1 MKHSTRLSI
10 RKQIQSFK
18 HAFFQTGESP
28 FANLLPHSLLE
39 EIRQCGSDRDTV
51 FTPLVTLKAFL
62 WQVLSPSG
70 SCKGAVAHVL
80 TDRLSFDHPANSMNT
95 GPYCKARQRLS
106 LPHLKAAVSSS
117 GEALHKQASSSW
129 LWKGFRVLL
138 VDGTTLLMPDTE
150 DNQTHYPQQ
159 SVQKKGLGFPIMRMV
174 GLLSLATG
182 SCVQYVTG
190 AYQGKGSGETSLFS
204 QLIGSMGKNDLL
216 LADRYYTTFAIMAR
230 LIQQGTPLVFRQ
242 RENVKSDFRRGK
254 KLASKD
260 HIISCDKSK
269 RKPIWMTK
277 EAYDELP
284 DQIEIREFSVN
295 GIVYV
300 TTLLDAKIYHKK
312 ELAKLYQKRWKI
324 ELDFRSIKTQMGM
337 EMLRCQSADM
347 VEKEVAVHLLAY
359 NLIRS
364 NMANAASMNGVKPRQ
379 ISFMAAVDLMR
390 SIVGITATLTSKTLK
405 KWVEPMLKAI
415 AYTKIG
421 GRKRRGQPR
430 VIKRRPK
437 ACPWMTKPRAEYA
450 K

>member
-1 MKHSTRLSI
+1 MKHSNRLNI
-10 RKQIQSFK
+10 RKQIQNFK
-18 HAFFQTGESP
+18 HAFFQIGGSP

-39 EIRQCGSDRDTV
+39 DIRQCGSDRDTV
-51 FTPLVTLKAFL
+51 FTPLITLKAFL
-62 WQVLSPSG
+62 WQVLSPGG
-70 SCKGAVAHVL
+70 SCKSAVAHVL
-80 TDRLSFDHPANSMNT
+80 TDRLSFDHSANSMNT
-95 GPYCKARQRLS
+95 GPYCKARQRLPLS
-106 LPHLKAAVSSS
+106 HLKTAVSCS

-138 VDGTTLLMPDTE
+138 VDGTTLLMPDTD

-159 SVQKKGLGFPIMRMV
+159 SAQKKGLGFPIMRMV

-182 SCVQYVTG
+182 SCVQYVTST
-190 AYQGKGSGETSLFS
+190 YQGKGSGETSLFA
-204 QLIGSMGKNDLL
+204 QLIGNLGGNDLL

-242 RENVKSDFRRGK
+242 RANVKSDFLRGK
-254 KLASKD
+254 NLASKD
-260 HIISCDKSK
+260 HIISYKRPK
-269 RKPIWMTK
+269 RKPVWMTK
-277 EAYDELP
+277 EAYDDLP

-295 GIVYV
+295 GTVYI
-300 TTLLDAKIYHKK
+300 TTLLNAKTYHKN

-347 VEKEVAVHLLAY
+347 VDKEVAVHLLAY

-364 NMANAASMNGVKPRQ
+364 NIANAASMNGVKPRQ
-379 ISFMAAVDLMR
+379 ISFMAAVELMR
-390 SIVGITATLTSKTLK
+390 SIVGLTAPLTPKALM
-405 KWVEPMLKAI
+405 KWVDPLLKAI

-421 GRKRRGQPR
+421 RRKRKSQPR

-437 ACPWMTKPRAEYA
+437 AYPLMNKPREEYA
-450 K
+450 N

>member
-1 MKHSTRLSI
+1 
-10 RKQIQSFK
+10 
-18 HAFFQTGESP
+18 
-28 FANLLPHSLLE
+28 ANLLPDSLLE
-39 EIRQCGSDRDTV
+39 KIRQCGSDRDTV

-106 LPHLKAAVSSS
+106 LHHLKAAVSSS
-117 GEALHKQASSSW
+117 GKALHKQASSSW

-182 SCVQYVTG
+182 SCVDYVTG
-190 AYQGKGSGETSLFS
+190 AYQGKGSGETSLFA
-204 QLIGSMGKNDLL
+204 QLIGNLGKQDLL
-216 LADRYYTTFAIMAR
+216 LADRYYTTFAIMAC
-230 LIQQGTPLVFRQ
+230 LIQQGTPCVLRQ
-242 RENVKSDFRRGK
+242 RANVKSDFRLGE
-254 KLASKD
+254 KLSSKD
-260 HIISCDKSK
+260 HIISYH
-269 RKPIWMTK
+269 KPKKKPVWMTQ

-284 DQIEIREFSVN
+284 DEIKIREFSVN
-295 GIVYV
+295 GTVYV
-300 TTLLDAKIYHKK
+300 TTLLDAKTYHKN
-312 ELAKLYQKRWKI
+312 ELAKLYKERWNV
-324 ELDFRSIKTQMGM
+324 ELDFRSIKTHMGM
-337 EMLRCQSADM
+337 EMLRCKSANM
-347 VEKEVAVHLLAY
+347 VEKEVAAHLLAY

-364 NMANAASMNGVKPRQ
+364 NMANAANQNGVKPRE
-379 ISFMAAVDLMR
+379 ISFMAAVNLMR
-390 SIVGITATLTSKTLK
+390 SIVEKTVNLTSEALE
-405 KWVEPMLKAI
+405 KWVEQILNAI

-421 GRKRRGQPR
+421 GRKRKSQPR
-430 VIKRRPK
+430 VMKQRPK
-437 ACPWMTKPRAEYA
+437 AYPLMTKPRDEYA